1 MSAPPA
7 ASNCPAVPY
16 THRSRHIT
24 RTPGR
29 DGPTSTPHG
38 QAFVFGPFSEDEADM
53 GNSLVAA
60 GVPSPIRVGSRF
72 I

>member
-29 DGPTSTPHG
+29 DGPTPTPHE
-38 QAFVFGPFSEDEADM
+38 QAFSEDEADR
-53 GNSLVAA
+53 GSSLVAA
-60 GVPSPIRVGSRF
+60 GVPSPSRVPSRY